1 MDINTLQYVVGEV
14 KADAPATIR
23 FFGSVTEE
31 NTSRFNDEFDFLE
44 NVIRPSCI
52 RVLINSE
59 GGSVLYG
66 MSTYSTIANSK
77 VDTECV
83 IEGVA
88 ASMASIIWAAGK
100 RSLMRDYAILMI
112 HNPMIPSSE
121 DIDVDVDTKE
131 MVKAFTKQIE
141 TIYRKRFGLKAEHV
155 RAIMDG
161 EAGRDGTYFDAQAAV
176 KAGIIPA
183 ENIIHTSK
191 QLCEKVHGEVAL
203 MTDTTAIQELMS
215 RVSAENKLFENNIPT
230 LNQTANDM
238 ANENKTQ
245 GFEFGAIAASLGMK
259 DSDVKDVMAR
269 ISELSTIES
278 KYKESE
284 KSLSD
289 AQTIIAGK
297 GATIQNL
304 QKELSEAT
312 SKLSTYEKKEKDEK
326 AARIEKLV
334 EDAINAGKID
344 REAKAEWVKM
354 AESNLSLAEST
365 LASIPAREKIS
376 EEIAKDPEN
385 VQAAAT
391 AAKTAEEMMAAKVNE
406 VVGADFKFGKLK

>member
-14 KADAPATIR
+14 RADAPATIR
-23 FFGSVTEE
+23 FFGRVSEE

-77 VDTECV
+77 VDTECI

-112 HNPMIPSSE
+112 HNPMAPS
-121 DIDVDVDTKE
+121 DDDNDVDATE

-155 RAIMDG
+155 RAIMEG
-161 EAGRDGTYFDAQAAV
+161 EAGRDGTYFDAQSAV

-191 QLCEKVHGEVAL
+191 QLCEKVQSEVAT

-215 RVSAENKLFENNIPT
+215 RVSAEYKLFENTIPT
-230 LNQTANDM
+230 LKQTVNDM
-238 ANENKTQ
+238 ANENKNQ

-269 ISELSTIES
+269 ISELATIES
-278 KYKESE
+278 KYKDAQ

-289 AQTIIAGK
+289 AQTVIAGK
-297 GATIQNL
+297 EATIQNL
-304 QKELSEAT
+304 QKELSAAT
-312 SKLSTYEKKEKDEK
+312 SKLSAFEKKEKDEMT
-326 AARIEKLV
+326 ARIEKLV

-344 REAKAEWVKM
+344 REAKSEWVKM

-365 LASIPAREKIS
+365 LESIPAREKIS
-376 EEIAKDPEN
+376 EEIAKDPDN
-385 VQAAAT
+385 IQAAADAT
-391 AAKTAEEMMAAKVNE
+391 KTAEQMMAEKVNE
-406 VVGADFKFGKLK
+406 VVGENFKFGKL

>member
-23 FFGSVTEE
+23 FFGRVTEE
-31 NTSRFNDEFDFLE
+31 STSRFNDEFDFLE
-44 NVIRPSCI
+44 NIIRPSCI

-77 VDTECV
+77 VDTECI

-112 HNPMIPSSE
+112 HNPMVPS
-121 DIDVDVDTKE
+121 DDDDDVDTSD

-141 TIYRKRFGLKAEHV
+141 TIYRKRFGLKVEHV
-155 RAIMDG
+155 RSIMDG
-161 EAGRDGTYFDAQAAV
+161 EAGKDGTYFDAQSAV

-183 ENIIHTSK
+183 ENVIHTSK
-191 QLCEKVHGEVAL
+191 QLCDKVHNEVAT

-230 LNQTANDM
+230 LKQTVNDM

-269 ISELSTIES
+269 ISELATIES
-278 KYKESE
+278 KYKETQ

-289 AQTIIAGK
+289 AQTVIAGK
-297 GATIQNL
+297 EATIQNL
-304 QKELSEAT
+304 QKELSVAT
-312 SKLSTYEKKEKDEK
+312 SKLTAFEKKEKDEMT
-326 AARIEKLV
+326 ARIETLV

-391 AAKTAEEMMAAKVNE
+391 AAKTAEEMMAEKVNE

>member
-1 MDINTLQYVVGEV
+1 MDINTLQYVVGEA

-23 FFGSVTEE
+23 FFGTVTEE

-59 GGSVLYG
+59 GGSILHG
-66 MSTYSTIANSK
+66 MTTYSTIANAK

-83 IEGVA
+83 IEGMA

-112 HNPMIPSSE
+112 HNPVSPAE
-121 DIDVDVDTKE
+121 GDDEDTKA
-131 MVKAFTKQIE
+131 MLKAFTKQIE

-183 ENIIHTSK
+183 ENVIHTSK
-191 QLCEKVHGEVAL
+191 QLCEKVHSEIAS
-203 MTDTTAIQELMS
+203 MTDTTAIQELMN
-215 RVSAENKLFENNIPT
+215 RVSAEYKLFENNIPT
-230 LNQTANDM
+230 LKQTVNDM

-269 ISELSTIES
+269 ISELATIES

-289 AQTIIAGK
+289 AQTVIAGK
-297 GATIQNL
+297 EATIQNL

-312 SKLSTYEKKEKDEK
+312 SKLSTYEKKEKEEK

-376 EEIAKDPEN
+376 EEIAKDPDN
-385 VQAAAT
+385 VQAAAA
-391 AAKTAEEMMAAKVNE
+391 AAKTAEEMMAEKVNE
-406 VVGADFKFGKLK
+406 VVGENFKFGKL

>member
-1 MDINTLQYVVGEV
+1 MDINTLQYVVGEA

-23 FFGSVTEE
+23 FFGTVTEE

-59 GGSVLYG
+59 GGSILHG
-66 MSTYSTIANSK
+66 MTTYSTIANAK

-83 IEGVA
+83 IEGMA

-112 HNPMIPSSE
+112 HNPVSPAE
-121 DIDVDVDTKE
+121 DDDEDTKA
-131 MVKAFTKQIE
+131 MLKAFTKQIE

-155 RAIMDG
+155 RSIMDG

-176 KAGIIPA
+176 KAGIIPV
-183 ENIIHTSK
+183 ENVIHTSK
-191 QLCEKVHGEVAL
+191 QLCEKVQNEVAKL
-203 MTDTTAIQELMS
+203 TDATAIQELMS
-215 RVSAENKLFENNIPT
+215 RISAENKLFENNIPT
-230 LNQTANDM
+230 LKQTVNDM

-269 ISELSTIES
+269 ISELATIES

-297 GATIQNL
+297 EATIQNL

-312 SKLSTYEKKEKDEK
+312 SRLSTYEKKEKEEM
-326 AARIEKLV
+326 AARIEQLV

-376 EEIAKDPEN
+376 EEIAKDPDN
-385 VQAAAT
+385 VQAAAV
-391 AAKTAEEMMAAKVNE
+391 AAKTAEQKMAEKVNE
-406 VVGADFKFGKLK
+406 VVGENFKFGKL

>member
-1 MDINTLQYVVGEV
+1 MDINTLQYVVGEA
-14 KADAPATIR
+14 KTDAPATIR
-23 FFGSVTEE
+23 FFGTVTEE

-59 GGSVLYG
+59 GGSILHG
-66 MSTYSTIANSK
+66 MTTYSTIANAK

-83 IEGVA
+83 IEGMA

-112 HNPMIPSSE
+112 HNPVSPAE
-121 DIDVDVDTKE
+121 GDDEDTKA
-131 MVKAFTKQIE
+131 MLKAFTKQIE

-183 ENIIHTSK
+183 ENVIHTSK
-191 QLCEKVHGEVAL
+191 QLCEKVHSEIAS

-215 RVSAENKLFENNIPT
+215 RVSAEYKLFENNIPT
-230 LNQTANDM
+230 LKQTVNDM

-269 ISELSTIES
+269 ISELATIES
-278 KYKESE
+278 KYKESQ

-297 GATIQNL
+297 EATIQNL

-312 SKLSTYEKKEKDEK
+312 SKLSTYEKKEKEEK

-376 EEIAKDPEN
+376 EEIAKDPDN
-385 VQAAAT
+385 VQAAAA
-391 AAKTAEEMMAAKVNE
+391 AAKTAEEKMAEKVNE
-406 VVGADFKFGKLK
+406 VVGENFKFGKL

>member
-14 KADAPATIR
+14 KSDAPATIR
-23 FFGSVTEE
+23 FFGRVSEE
-31 NTSRFNDEFDFLE
+31 KTSRFNDEFDFLE

-77 VDTECV
+77 VDTECI

-112 HNPMIPSSE
+112 HNPMVPS
-121 DIDVDVDTKE
+121 DDDDDVDTTE

-155 RAIMDG
+155 RAIMEG
-161 EAGRDGTYFDAQAAV
+161 EAGRDGTYFDAQSAV

-191 QLCEKVHGEVAL
+191 QLCEKVQSEVAT

-215 RVSAENKLFENNIPT
+215 RVSAEYKLFENTIPT
-230 LNQTANDM
+230 LKQTVNDM
-238 ANENKTQ
+238 ANENKNQ

-269 ISELSTIES
+269 ISELATIES
-278 KYKESE
+278 KYKDAQ
-284 KSLSD
+284 KSFSD
-289 AQTIIAGK
+289 AQTVIAGK
-297 GATIQNL
+297 EATIQNL
-304 QKELSEAT
+304 QKELSAAT
-312 SKLSTYEKKEKDEK
+312 SKLSAFEKKEKDEMT
-326 AARIEKLV
+326 ARIEKLV

-344 REAKAEWVKM
+344 REAKSEWVKM

-365 LASIPAREKIS
+365 LTSIPAREKIS
-376 EEIAKDPEN
+376 EEIAKDPDN
-385 VQAAAT
+385 IQAAADAT
-391 AAKTAEEMMAAKVNE
+391 KTAEQMMAEKVNE
-406 VVGADFKFGKLK
+406 VVGENFKFGKL

>member
-1 MDINTLQYVVGEV
+1 M
-14 KADAPATIR
+14 
-23 FFGSVTEE
+23 
-31 NTSRFNDEFDFLE
+31 
-44 NVIRPSCI
+44 
-52 RVLINSE
+52 
-59 GGSVLYG
+59 LYG

-112 HNPMIPSSE
+112 HNPMMPSDE
-121 DIDVDVDTKE
+121 DMDVDTKE

-191 QLCEKVHGEVAL
+191 QLCEKVHSEVAS

-230 LNQTANDM
+230 LKQTVNDM

-259 DSDVKDVMAR
+259 DSNVKDVMAR
-269 ISELSTIES
+269 ISELISMEARFRE
-278 KYKESE
+278 KEKE
-284 KSLSD
+284 LSD
-289 AQTIIAGK
+289 TKTVLAGK
-297 GATIQNL
+297 EATIQNL
-304 QKELSEAT
+304 QTNVAELTASLKTYQDREAQLKT
-312 SKLSTYEKKEKDEK
+312 E
-326 AARIEKLV
+326 RIEAMLAK
-334 EDAINAGKID
+334 AAGKIPAD
-344 REAKAEWVKM
+344 DIPKWRKLAEENPDLV
-354 AESNLSLAEST
+354 EST
-365 LASIPAREKIS
+365 LESIPAVEQIS
-376 EEIAKDPEN
+376 REIASDPAA
-385 VQAAAT
+385 VQAAAEG
-391 AAKTAEEMMAAKVNE
+391 ARSAEAKMAERIEA
-406 VVGADFKFGKLK
+406 VVGKDFAFRKIE

>member
-1 MDINTLQYVVGEV
+1 MDINTLQYVVGEA

-23 FFGSVTEE
+23 FFGTVTEE

-59 GGSVLYG
+59 GGSILHG
-66 MSTYSTIANSK
+66 MTTYSTIANAK

-83 IEGVA
+83 IEGMA

-112 HNPMIPSSE
+112 HNPVSPAE
-121 DIDVDVDTKE
+121 DDDEDTKA
-131 MVKAFTKQIE
+131 MLKAFTKQIE

-155 RAIMDG
+155 RSIMDG

-183 ENIIHTSK
+183 ENVIHTSK
-191 QLCEKVHGEVAL
+191 QLCEKVQNEVAKL
-203 MTDTTAIQELMS
+203 TDATAIQELMS
-215 RVSAENKLFENNIPT
+215 RISAENKLFENNIPT
-230 LNQTANDM
+230 LKQTVNDM

-269 ISELSTIES
+269 ISELATIES

-297 GATIQNL
+297 EATIQNL

-312 SKLSTYEKKEKDEK
+312 SKLSTYEKKEKEEM
-326 AARIEKLV
+326 AARIEQLV

-376 EEIAKDPEN
+376 EEIAKDPDN
-385 VQAAAT
+385 VQAAAA
-391 AAKTAEEMMAAKVNE
+391 AAKTAEQKMAEKVNE
-406 VVGADFKFGKLK
+406 VVGENFKFGKL

>member
-23 FFGSVTEE
+23 FFGRVTEE
-31 NTSRFNDEFDFLE
+31 STSRFNDEFDFLE
-44 NVIRPSCI
+44 NIIRPSCI

-77 VDTECV
+77 VDTECI

-100 RSLMRDYAILMI
+100 RSLMRDFAILMI
-112 HNPMIPSSE
+112 HNPMVPS
-121 DIDVDVDTKE
+121 DDDDVDTSD

-155 RAIMDG
+155 RSIMDG
-161 EAGRDGTYFDAQAAV
+161 EAGKDGTYFDAQSAV

-191 QLCEKVHGEVAL
+191 QLCDKVHNEVAT

-230 LNQTANDM
+230 LKQTVNDM

-269 ISELSTIES
+269 ISELSTVES
-278 KYKESE
+278 KYKEAQ

-289 AQTIIAGK
+289 AQTVIAGK
-297 GATIQNL
+297 EATIQNL
-304 QKELSEAT
+304 QKELSAAT
-312 SKLSTYEKKEKDEK
+312 SKLTAFEKKEKEEMT
-326 AARIEKLV
+326 ARIETLV

-385 VQAAAT
+385 VQAAA
-391 AAKTAEEMMAAKVNE
+391 AATKTAEQMMAEKVTE
-406 VVGADFKFGKLK
+406 VVGENFKFGKL